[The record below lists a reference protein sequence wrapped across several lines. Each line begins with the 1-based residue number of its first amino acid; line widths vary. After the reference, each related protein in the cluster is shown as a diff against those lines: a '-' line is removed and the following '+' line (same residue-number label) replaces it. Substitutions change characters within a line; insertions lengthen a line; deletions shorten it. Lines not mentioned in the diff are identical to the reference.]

1 MRKYEQNHI
10 EGVTFKRIHSG
21 EAAGLDEKKSMD
33 DDCLYCRVP
42 LSVLL
47 HSLLASSLLLLVKPV
62 CLLLKPFIAFT
73 THNKQPAAV
82 TVWKGGKEKN
92 VKVFGLRT

>member
-21 EAAGLDEKKSMD
+21 EAAGFDEKKSMD

-42 LSVLL
+42 LSSLL
-47 HSLLASSLLLLVKPV
+47 HTLLASSLLLLVKP
-62 CLLLKPFIAFT
+62 CLSAAKTIHCV
-73 THNKQPAAV
+73 HNKQPAAV
-82 TVWKGGKEKN
+82 TEWKGGKEKN
-92 VKVFGLRT
+92 VKAFGLRT